1 MYVCMY
7 VCMHACMY
15 VRTYV
20 CVCVC
25 LYVCLSVCLCLCV
38 CMSVCMYVCLSV
50 CMYVCMSACVCM
62 HVSINVYIYICKC
75 MCIYICL
82 YTYIHVC
89 VICTI
94 YYTYIYMCVCS
105 YTYDLYMF
113 IQYTYLN
120 FDLTGCIS
128 QHSQWNQNSDF
139 PSTQNLHKKNSIR
152 PTNHVQTSF
161 FIRASKSPLS
171 WWISLDSVG
180 HHFFMVH
187 TWRSVATHRQL
198 QEEVPPGSGEEWKDG
213 IGIGGIG
220 IFKGKIWG

>member
-1 MYVCMY
+1 MY
-7 VCMHACMY
+7 VCMHVCTY
-15 VRTYV
+15 VRMSV
-20 CVCVC
+20 CV
-25 LYVCLSVCLCLCV
+25 Y
-38 CMSVCMYVCLSV
+38 VCMYVCLSV
-50 CMYVCMSACVCM
+50 CMSVCVYVRMYVCLSVCLYVCMYVCVCVCM
-62 HVSINVYIYICKC
+62 HVSINVYIYI
-75 MCIYICL
+75 YVN
-82 YTYIHVC
+82 VC
-89 VICTI
+89 VYI
-94 YYTYIYMCVCS
+94 YMSIYVYTCLCDMYNILYIYMYMCVCS

-152 PTNHVQTSF
+152 RTNHVQTSF